1 MILVE
6 LKNYWTNEVSL
17 LGGYLDMLST
27 ILEGKTRTQ
36 GHSIV
41 CPKKNI
47 NSARRVDQE

>member
-6 LKNYWTNEVSL
+6 LKNYWTNEVRL
-17 LGGYLDMLST
+17 LGGYLEMLST
-27 ILEGKTRTQ
+27 ILEGKTRTH

-41 CPKKNI
+41 CPNKTT